1 MSAAGESFGALAAY
15 RTVAAID
22 AAPEEL
28 MKMAIE
34 AAQRFLGQAEAGI
47 AANDRPRKARALG
60 SAARIVEFMLGLSGA
75 EPGPLSDRLAQ
86 LYRFALTA
94 ILRGN
99 ATGDAEAVAAARVAV
114 DEIATEWRRLFPDM
128 MVSVVAG

>member
-1 MSAAGESFGALAAY
+1 MSGARESFGALAAY

-28 MKMAIE
+28 MKMGIE
-34 AAQRFLGQAEAGI
+34 AAQRFLAQAEAGI
-47 AANDRPRKARALG
+47 AATDRPRKARALS
-60 SAARIVEFMLGLSGA
+60 SAARIVEFMLGLSGS
-75 EPGPLSDRLAQ
+75 EPGPLSDRLDR

-99 ATGDAEAVAAARVAV
+99 AADDAEAVAAARVAV
-114 DEIATEWRRLFPDM
+114 DEIAAEWRRLFPDM
-128 MVSVVAG
+128 VGVVAE